1 MTEELQQEIIREVIE
16 ELINRGFVLPTA
28 RNLLASED
36 SNDNPSAAV
45 DEKPEVSQEKS
56 APPMDFGQV
65 LTEEKVDRAA
75 ASRGRITISSS
86 VVITDLARERAKK
99 LGLEII
105 VK

>member
-16 ELINRGFVLPTA
+16 ELVNRGFVLPAA
-28 RNLLASED
+28 RNLLASENS
-36 SNDNPSAAV
+36 SNDSA
-45 DEKPEVSQEKS
+45 EVADAQSETSEEKS
-56 APPMDFGQV
+56 APAMDFGQV

-75 ASRGRITISSS
+75 ALRERIIICSS
-86 VVITDLARERAKK
+86 VVITDLARERAQK